1 MLVCCIFSDCTGRLV
16 ETFFCLIKNKTLN
29 RESRAGNYRI
39 AALIFNF
46 AASIF
51 SCECQLRMQRK
62 SERLNVQFSRLFF
75 LPLLDEQ
82 YKFENDLCD
91 DII

>member
-1 MLVCCIFSDCTGRLV
+1 MPICFRFYLTFSRPQ
-16 ETFFCLIKNKTLN
+16 
-29 RESRAGNYRI
+29 SRTINGDPRVGNYRI

-46 AASIF
+46 AASNF
-51 SCECQLRMQRK
+51 SCECQLRMQQK
-62 SERLNVQFSRLFF
+62 SGRLNVQFSRLFF